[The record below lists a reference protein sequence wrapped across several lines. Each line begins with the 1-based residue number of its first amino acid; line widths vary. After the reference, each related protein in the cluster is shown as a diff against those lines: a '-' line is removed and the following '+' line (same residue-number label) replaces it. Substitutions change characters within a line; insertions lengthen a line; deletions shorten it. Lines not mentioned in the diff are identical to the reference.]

1 MSDHITDREY
11 FALSAAWAILA
22 ESAKKHDMKAF
33 HEAAHMLCME
43 PANLMR
49 GIGYLNY
56 KLAHGSEEE
65 YPYMAPALSSLSGVM
80 ALCAVLVEHQSN
92 SECCKLAEQMG
103 GLNRGGKGPR

>member
-33 HEAAHMLCME
+33 HSAAHMLDME
-43 PANLMR
+43 PASLMR
-49 GIGYLNY
+49 GMGYLTH
-56 KLAHGSEEE
+56 KLAHVSEDE
-65 YPYMAPALSSLSGVM
+65 YPYMFPALSSLAGIM
-80 ALCAVLVEHQSN
+80 ALCAVLVEHQNS

-103 GLNRGGKGPR
+103 GRN